1 MSDAVMNPFMF
12 PGDRQLVWLGFLLA
26 SSIIVAETSTQLDLP
41 PTYDDNISEEIYQ
54 GAGGWR
60 ETNPVEREWRAPP
73 PKKKKQGRINFGY
86 DTESGYKYMG
96 ETPYHKEQADYNAS
110 KRTGLSGP
118 EPTNTLFK
126 LEF

>member
-1 MSDAVMNPFMF
+1 MSVAVMNPVMF
-12 PGDRQLVWLGFLLA
+12 PGNRLFVWLGLLLA
-26 SSIIVAETSTQLDLP
+26 STMILAETSTQLDLP
-41 PTYDDNISEEIYQ
+41 PMYDEAISDEIYQ

-60 ETNPVEREWRAPP
+60 ESTPIEDDWRAPP
-73 PKKKKQGRINFGY
+73 RKKKEGRIKFGY

-110 KRTGLSGP
+110 KRTGLSEPG
-118 EPTNTLFK
+118 PTNTLFK